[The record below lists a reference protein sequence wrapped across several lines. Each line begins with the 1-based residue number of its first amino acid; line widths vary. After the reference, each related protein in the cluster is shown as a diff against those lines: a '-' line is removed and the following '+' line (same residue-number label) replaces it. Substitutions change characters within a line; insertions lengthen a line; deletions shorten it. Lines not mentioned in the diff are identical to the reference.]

1 MDGENGSTISKGSCL
16 DFFFPPK
23 SDKEKSSSNPLS
35 AVELKPA
42 VDPPTVLGD
51 EDEDFTSLPS
61 LPMPNFSPPPL
72 PAEVLLKTI
81 VDCDADSYGITL
93 YDFESDLDDDL
104 SFKVCYSFKNKYE
117 TILTFL

>member
-1 MDGENGSTISKGSCL
+1 MPKPSNKG
-16 DFFFPPK
+16 
-23 SDKEKSSSNPLS
+23 KSSPAPRPPILP
-35 AVELKPA
+35 KPA
-42 VDPPTVLGD
+42 LAPIVVNSNEPIDPVDFYD